1 MSDWNS
7 AILTKKGLNL
17 QAKVEAGETLLNV
30 TKIQLGSGILD
41 ANEDSSNLIAL
52 KKSEKDIE
60 ISDKIPQDGGLCTIS
75 GVISNQDINIGFYV
89 KEMGL
94 FATDPDE
101 GEILYMYTTDNKP
114 DYLPAKSTNKVVNAS
129 YNIDVA
135 ISNSELITAKINQ
148 VGLVTVEIMQHNITE
163 HDSSE
168 VAHTNLFKNLFNT
181 TTVTAEA
188 IKNKI
193 KEYARDVDF
202 IIQNFNNIEEM
213 KQSNNLKSGGLIKTQ
228 GFYTAGD
235 GGGADYVIV
244 DDIGEDEVD
253 EASVI
258 TLQKGLY
265 AKLLIQDYVNV
276 KWFGA
281 KLDGVTDDSASF
293 NNAVAFLK
301 NKYKIFFLLLP
312 DITGTGREN
321 NMYKH
326 TAYALF
332 IPSGIMKINN
342 TINFELEGIDYIFD
356 NTVIDA
362 TEIKTEAFL
371 LKGTTKIAYG
381 SDAGMSTK
389 ISGCALIGEQKEA
402 NVAITFD
409 ESMVNRNITFYNMQI
424 AGFNKQIYLKS
435 HTYMLNFINCN
446 CGNAKY
452 HVYCDDDSVDFGERI
467 TFIGGCLGGFE
478 TVFYCHNQNVT
489 FFVEACSLDYNKSLF
504 DIENSKL
511 FITGSFIEWNNP
523 YYLGKLSLEKPYVS
537 IVNSQIFYTGN
548 TSNNELVYSTSNGTY
563 QQGRLVLQNNKL
575 IDLDK
580 FPYLITDGFCLLD
593 NNVTES
599 VDSTNTG
606 VCPFVQK
613 TPPKIYLDNSSYAG
627 GCTVTVN
634 SNRDNL
640 EIKTTD
646 TSFYATF
653 DKKIDTKKLYRFACT
668 VETTQQ
674 INSPIFLSLSWVV
687 IDKNNKEVE
696 VLKKSTKNIK
706 DILNNAIGNPTRI
719 DDIFVTSNSSVPYTS
734 FANTIYARATFSA
747 SDEDN
752 VPIGTIINIKRLELA
767 EW

>member
-228 GFYTAGD
+228 GFYIAGD

-244 DDIGEDEVD
+244 NDIGEDEAD
-253 EASVI
+253 EVSVI

-265 AKLLIQDYVNV
+265 AKLLVQDCVNA
-276 KWFGA
+276 KQFGA
-281 KLDGVTDDSASF
+281 KGDKATDDTEALQKAINF
-293 NNAVAFLK
+293 CKNNNNVSVLLLQEG
-301 NKYKIFFLLLP
+301 NYKITDTLNIYLDKFILKGNGNANIIPYMDSSTALVFTTVDSIP
-312 DITGTGREN
+312 YTGR
-321 NMYKH
+321 YKH
-326 TAYALF
+326 NRKSGGFSILGSNTTNTTLMAVGDGEKSVNCCEWENIVLESATTLLHCKAHSYKNNFYNIIFNSSAGVGNALIYDDLDTSEASNF
-332 IPSGIMKINN
+332 IGCSFWAGKLQTEAECNFYGCTIHLKSNKIQNSDVINFTNCHFEILNHGSGAIDKAITSTGIMHIDACSFVCSDESADFTNSFFIAESTNNSPAGIYLNKCSLKYFLGRLNSSDNSSLTKGEVYINN
-342 TINFELEGIDYIFD
+342 TPMKYVFD
-356 NTVIDA
+356 
-362 TEIKTEAFL
+362 
-371 LKGTTKIAYG
+371 G
-381 SDAGMSTK
+381 
-389 ISGCALIGEQKEA
+389 
-402 NVAITFD
+402 
-409 ESMVNRNITFYNMQI
+409 
-424 AGFNKQIYLKS
+424 
-435 HTYMLNFINCN
+435 
-446 CGNAKY
+446 
-452 HVYCDDDSVDFGERI
+452 
-467 TFIGGCLGGFE
+467 
-478 TVFYCHNQNVT
+478 
-489 FFVEACSLDYNKSLF
+489 
-504 DIENSKL
+504 
-511 FITGSFIEWNNP
+511 
-523 YYLGKLSLEKPYVS
+523 LSLKY
-537 IVNSQIFYTGN
+537 N
-548 TSNNELVYSTSNGTY
+548 VY
-563 QQGRLVLQNNKL
+563 
-575 IDLDK
+575 
-580 FPYLITDGFCLLD
+580 D
-593 NNVTES
+593 N
-599 VDSTNTG
+599 
-606 VCPFVQK
+606 
-613 TPPKIYLDNSSYAG
+613 
-627 GCTVTVN
+627 
-634 SNRDNL
+634 
-640 EIKTTD
+640 TD
-646 TSFYATF
+646 TSFY
-653 DKKIDTKKLYRFACT
+653 L
-668 VETTQQ
+668 
-674 INSPIFLSLSWVV
+674 
-687 IDKNNKEVE
+687 DKNSYIYNNLTADDVTIEKNDTTNITITGYRQNFSIAKRYLIPSNARSINFIRDFTAQNNVTYLFGGDTVPNVFQGIMFYDYFMNKLAMPNVAQVSASGKE
-696 VLKKSTKNIK
+696 
-706 DILNNAIGNPTRI
+706 
-719 DDIFVTSNSSVPYTS
+719 VTSNFWLPIPKNAVYVDVG
-734 FANTIYARATFSA
+734 FYVNGAANGNIY
-747 SDEDN
+747 N
-752 VPIGTIINIKRLELA
+752 INKYGVEFL
-767 EW
+767 